1 MALVQATLA
10 SGLASMAPVNTEAEA
25 IANFCDA
32 WESYF
37 TGASVAG
44 VPIGAFG
51 AAKTAMQGAMTG
63 LSVTGAAAMQSGITA
78 FWGVIAAS
86 ASTLW
91 VMPPNT
97 VPSATPPPTLGGI
110 SAALAPV
117 FASNAADPTKTIAQA
132 TSAIAAVLHT
142 NGGVGGIAVVQ
153 PPLPAPPVP
162 TPIL

>member
-10 SGLASMAPVNTEAEA
+10 SGLANMAPVNTEPEA
-25 IANFCDA
+25 ITNFCNA

-44 VPIGAFG
+44 VPIGNFS

-78 FWGVIAAS
+78 FWGVIASA

-97 VPSATPPPTLGGI
+97 VPSATPPTTLGGI
-110 SAALAPV
+110 AAALAPV
-117 FASNAADPTKTIAQA
+117 FAANAADPNKTISQA
-132 TSAIAAVLHT
+132 TSDIAAVLHA